1 MAEWKKVIVS
11 GSDANLASL
20 QVDNLV
26 TGVVTGSADGT
37 LGIQAINGTGDIV
50 ATTGASGVE
59 ISGSFSGSFQ
69 GDGSALTN
77 ISSTSIVG
85 LTQIATG
92 SVTASVNVETNAFT
106 VASESIQLFNVRAN
120 GGVEHGNAVTAS
132 GAWSHAEGGSGGT
145 ITTLQAIGDYSHAE
159 GYDTRAIGNYS
170 HAEGELTVANAEGA
184 HAEGYSTLADGD
196 FSHTEGYFT
205 TASGDYSHAEG
216 NGTIASGNYSHAE
229 GAYTTAS
236 GLNSHAEGDS
246 TTASGENSHA
256 EGGSTLASGNNSHAE
271 GDGTISSGNG
281 SHAEGYQTTA
291 SGNNSH
297 AEGASTIASDYA
309 SHAEGD
315 TTTAFGAYSHAEGR
329 LNKTG
334 GNNGY
339 YATYNNS
346 VVTLSGSYGN
356 TSATYGTGEL
366 LYINDYA
373 YSDNFSTAVFTI
385 VSSSF
390 NGTQTV
396 IFTDGT
402 DSGTYT
408 VIVGNITIGP
418 ASWTGDQTYGA
429 PWSHAEGR
437 DTITLG
443 RSSHT
448 EGYATIA
455 SGWYSHAEGSITT
468 AAGVSSHAEGVDT
481 QALGETSHAEG
492 EATTAIGLAS
502 HAEGY
507 QTTASGS
514 YSHAEGSN
522 TYARGTYSHAEG
534 VNTVAVSEG
543 SHTEGTGTTAGWRGF
558 NITSISAGLITISD
572 NVDYSSEFY
581 SGKIILGDYTIYT
594 YNTTNYSA
602 PNFTIQLDDTSVN
615 AGTIVA
621 DLAVLNSPLAYSS
634 PIAGPYSHA
643 EGQNTKALGYNSH
656 AEGDGTLAAQSGAH
670 AEGYNT
676 QALAQYSHAEGDQTI
691 ASGSYSH
698 AEGRLTQAIGQHSHT
713 EGTRTTALG
722 GYAHAEGSRT
732 TAEGWFSHAE
742 GNRTIAI
749 GTGAHSEGYR
759 TTASGDWS
767 HAEGLETTAYG
778 DYSHTI
784 GIGTIASGSVGQLA
798 AGRYNTHN
806 NLDSLLIIGNGTDD
820 TNRSDLALFNSQS
833 IVFNQPVT
841 GSIFSGSFSGSFF
854 GTTNLPDL
862 TEGTGIEAF
871 TYDGGATATVAV
883 SGAASLSSDTI
894 TKWTGTA
901 FADTSITDDGTL
913 ITFGNDAVFNGD
925 IIVQGTASFQN
936 TENLLVAD
944 RFVLFASGSST
955 AGDGGIIVQQGT
967 QNVGELFGYE
977 NSADRWGFT
986 SSFDAA
992 STSYTPSAF
1001 VAAVVDVD
1009 GGQLDIAQY
1018 QKNGNI
1024 KIDGGDIWIYS

>member
-26 TGVVTGSADGT
+26 TGVVTGSADGI

-132 GAWSHAEGGSGGT
+132 GAWSHAEGGSGGP

-159 GYDTRAIGNYS
+159 GYDTRAVGDYS

-216 NGTIASGNYSHAE
+216 TNTTAGGQYSHAE
-229 GAYTTAS
+229 GAYTNALS
-236 GLNSHAEGDS
+236 VNSHAEG
-246 TTASGENSHA
+246 
-256 EGGSTLASGNNSHAE
+256 
-271 GDGTISSGNG
+271 
-281 SHAEGYQTTA
+281 
-291 SGNNSH
+291 
-297 AEGASTIASDYA
+297 
-309 SHAEGD
+309 
-315 TTTAFGAYSHAEGR
+315 
-329 LNKTG
+329 
-334 GNNGY
+334 
-339 YATYNNS
+339 
-346 VVTLSGSYGN
+346 N
-356 TSATYGTGEL
+356 T
-366 LYINDYA
+366 
-373 YSDNFSTAVFTI
+373 
-385 VSSSF
+385 
-390 NGTQTV
+390 
-396 IFTDGT
+396 
-402 DSGTYT
+402 
-408 VIVGNITIGP
+408 
-418 ASWTGDQTYGA
+418 
-429 PWSHAEGR
+429 
-437 DTITLG
+437 
-443 RSSHT
+443 
-448 EGYATIA
+448 
-455 SGWYSHAEGSITT
+455 
-468 AAGVSSHAEGVDT
+468 
-481 QALGETSHAEG
+481 
-492 EATTAIGLAS
+492 
-502 HAEGY
+502 
-507 QTTASGS
+507 
-514 YSHAEGSN
+514 
-522 TYARGTYSHAEG
+522 
-534 VNTVAVSEG
+534 
-543 SHTEGTGTTAGWRGF
+543 
-558 NITSISAGLITISD
+558 
-572 NVDYSSEFY
+572 
-581 SGKIILGDYTIYT
+581 
-594 YNTTNYSA
+594 
-602 PNFTIQLDDTSVN
+602 
-615 AGTIVA
+615 
-621 DLAVLNSPLAYSS
+621 
-634 PIAGPYSHA
+634 
-643 EGQNTKALGYNSH
+643 TKALGYNSH
-656 AEGDGTLAAQSGAH
+656 AEGNQTISGWKGFSVTSVVSGLITIADNIDYSTEFTSFNLLLDNKFYSYGTTNFTSPNFTIQLDDASVNSGNYVADKLNLNSPLATQFLGDNSH
-670 AEGYNT
+670 AEGNQT
-676 QALAQYSHAEGDQTI
+676 KALGNRSHAEGDGTT
-691 ASGSYSH
+691 ASGQTSH
-698 AEGRLTQAIGQHSHT
+698 AEGSGTIAIG
-713 EGTRTTALG
+713 EA
-722 GYAHAEGSRT
+722 
-732 TAEGWFSHAE
+732 SHAE
-742 GNRTIAI
+742 GQN
-749 GTGAHSEGYR
+749 
-759 TTASGDWS
+759 TTASGGGS
-767 HAEGLETTAYG
+767 HAEGQETTAYG
-778 DYSHTI
+778 DYSHAE
-784 GIGTIASGSVGQLA
+784 GIGTIASGSTGQLA

-806 NLDSLLIIGNGTDD
+806 NVDSLVVIGNGTDD
-820 TNRSDLALFNSQS
+820 ANRSDLALFNSQS
-833 IVFNQPVT
+833 ITFNQPVT

-871 TYDGGATATVAV
+871 TYDGGATATVSV

-955 AGDGGIIVQQGT
+955 AGDGGIVVQQGT

-1009 GGQLDIAQY
+1009 GGQTDIAQY